1 MQKKDRSFFLIVLF
15 SILTVFFSVLLFINM
30 TRITE
35 EGDNPV
41 IGKLTFKRK
50 TIERK
55 FDLQVIW
62 DDVESGV
69 EIRNRDTIRTGD
81 YSDAVLTLMDD
92 TKISINENSM
102 IYLDFSDSN
111 TINFSYGSM
120 SLINKGKGGSS
131 NSESLKITTGDK
143 VLEVGNSEIAL
154 EKKGKEELKLEV
166 KEGKAKIISN
176 GKEQVLNTNQVA
188 TLTQE
193 EIQVKEVRLLP
204 ISPDD
209 GSIHTGSSA
218 LVPIDFSWQTTGD
231 IPKLRLEFSG
241 DSRFSKL
248 SRIIDVTGKTS
259 AQIQMEPGRYYWRL
273 ASGTKKAKEYS
284 GFQKIQVLSMIP
296 PRFISPKN
304 NQNFSYTNLPPLIE
318 FFWNKNESFIE
329 YKIEISGDSG
339 FSNIIR
345 KLSTINNHITIDKL
359 EEGKYYARLSAITGN
374 TEIEPVQSQS
384 ISFEIEN
391 KLVPDPPKLFQPE
404 NNQKINLFS
413 IQKGLVDFSWKDSSE
428 IVEYNIQVS
437 GTKDFSNPV
446 FSQKL
451 SENYLKPTLN
461 ITPGLYYWRVQG
473 ISKNN
478 KLSDYSKPFVFQ
490 IADQEKLETLLP
502 ANDSILTNDLP
513 VTFKWK
519 KINSYPNFLLEIS
532 KTKKFDSIFMTKK
545 VNSYLEKIAIPE
557 EGNYF
562 WRLKLLSKTGEE
574 IVSSDTNT
582 FRIESFKDPELISPT
597 NDEKLDMSKNDSIVF
612 RWKEDPK
619 AIYHIVKVYQL
630 NPGKNKLITKPIKTK
645 NSYFKLLDISK
656 LDEGKFLWT
665 VQSFFESAGKQI
677 KSEEV
682 QNKFTIYLSEK
693 PEPPVI
699 KTGKKVYVE

>member
-1 MQKKDRSFFLIVLF
+1 
-15 SILTVFFSVLLFINM
+15 M